1 MMSKKSPQLRFE
13 GFTDDWEER
22 KLSEIGKIVTGNTPS
37 TSNKGY
43 YNGDFLFVSPADI
56 QENRYVNKTTT
67 TLTELGFKTGR
78 LVPKGATLFVSI
90 GSTIGKIGQSICDV
104 ITNQQINSVISF
116 SDYDDDFIYT
126 SILNSS
132 TKIKQLAATQAVPII
147 NKNEFGK
154 SIIKIPSLEEQQKI
168 GAFFKQLD
176 DTIALHQRKLDLL
189 KEQKKGY
196 LQKMFPKNGAKV
208 PELRFAGF
216 ADDWEERKLSS
227 GLREYTDRVIV
238 EDDKEYYQ
246 ISVRNNFGGI
256 TLRGSKMGNKIGR
269 KRQAKINLTKYPQT
283 LIFTRQTVEQGG
295 IGWVDK
301 YCDGAIVTENMPTIS
316 LDTSVF
322 SKYFLTNLFQT
333 RIFYKNA
340 ILDNIEGGSAQIAIH
355 ESKFLSSTLLFPNLD
370 EQEKIGQFFK
380 QLDDTIDLHQRK
392 LDLLK
397 EQKKGY
403 LQKMF
408 PKNGAKV
415 PELRFAGFAD
425 DWEERKLGEVA
436 TLSSSKRIHL
446 SDYVTEGIPFYR
458 GSEISTGGITGN
470 QELFIS
476 QEKFDEIKEKY
487 GVPSEGDILVTAV
500 GTLGNLWKVD
510 SRRFYYKDGNLIQ
523 ISKMQVNS
531 DYLLTYFTG
540 GIGKK
545 RLLDSA
551 AGSNQKALTMVK
563 MREITVDFPSEDEQ
577 KKIGAF
583 FKSLDDTIALHQRKL
598 DLLKEQK
605 KGFLQKMFV

>member
-1 MMSKKSPQLRFE
+1 MSKKSPQLRFE

-397 EQKKGY
+397 EQKKG
-403 LQKMF
+403 
-408 PKNGAKV
+408 
-415 PELRFAGFAD
+415 
-425 DWEERKLGEVA
+425 
-436 TLSSSKRIHL
+436 
-446 SDYVTEGIPFYR
+446 
-458 GSEISTGGITGN
+458 
-470 QELFIS
+470 
-476 QEKFDEIKEKY
+476 
-487 GVPSEGDILVTAV
+487 
-500 GTLGNLWKVD
+500 
-510 SRRFYYKDGNLIQ
+510 
-523 ISKMQVNS
+523 
-531 DYLLTYFTG
+531 
-540 GIGKK
+540 
-545 RLLDSA
+545 
-551 AGSNQKALTMVK
+551 
-563 MREITVDFPSEDEQ
+563 
-577 KKIGAF
+577 
-583 FKSLDDTIALHQRKL
+583 
-598 DLLKEQK
+598 
-605 KGFLQKMFV
+605 FLQKMFV

>member
-1 MMSKKSPQLRFE
+1 MWRKFFNSLNCIGYQNINNSSQYVDQNIRAISNEITDGRVVNSGELTMVLNDKTANGTIIGRSLLVEQDNEYVINQRTEIISPKETFDSNFAYTILNGSFRE
-13 GFTDDWEER
+13 KVKR
-22 KLSEIGKIVTGNTPS
+22 IVQGGTQ
-37 TSNKGY
+37 
-43 YNGDFLFVSPADI
+43 I
-56 QENRYVNKTTT
+56 YVNYPAVSN
-67 TLTELGFKTGR
+67 LNLEL
-78 LVPKGATLFVSI
+78 PKI
-90 GSTIGKIGQSICDV
+90 
-104 ITNQQINSVISF
+104 
-116 SDYDDDFIYT
+116 
-126 SILNSS
+126 
-132 TKIKQLAATQAVPII
+132 
-147 NKNEFGK
+147 
-154 SIIKIPSLEEQQKI
+154 EEQQKI
-168 GAFFKQLD
+168 GSFFKQID
-176 DTIALHQRKLDLL
+176 ETIA
-189 KEQKKGY
+189 
-196 LQKMFPKNGAKV
+196 
-208 PELRFAGF
+208 
-216 ADDWEERKLSS
+216 
-227 GLREYTDRVIV
+227 
-238 EDDKEYYQ
+238 
-246 ISVRNNFGGI
+246 
-256 TLRGSKMGNKIGR
+256 
-269 KRQAKINLTKYPQT
+269 
-283 LIFTRQTVEQGG
+283 
-295 IGWVDK
+295 
-301 YCDGAIVTENMPTIS
+301 
-316 LDTSVF
+316 
-322 SKYFLTNLFQT
+322 
-333 RIFYKNA
+333 
-340 ILDNIEGGSAQIAIH
+340 
-355 ESKFLSSTLLFPNLD
+355 
-370 EQEKIGQFFK
+370 
-380 QLDDTIDLHQRK
+380 LHQRK

-500 GTLGNLWKVD
+500 GTLGNLWKID